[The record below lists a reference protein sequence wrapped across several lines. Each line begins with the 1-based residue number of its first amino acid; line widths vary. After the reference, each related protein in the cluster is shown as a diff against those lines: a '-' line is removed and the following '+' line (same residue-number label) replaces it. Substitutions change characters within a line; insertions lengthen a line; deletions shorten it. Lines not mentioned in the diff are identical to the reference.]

1 MLNKLILKAKSKLE
15 EAKDN
20 LSKSPN
26 ELIHKKHV
34 LYWSNELVRLV
45 GMKQL
50 SSLNRKK
57 RSQE

>member
-20 LSKSPN
+20 LNKSPN
-26 ELIHKKHV
+26 ELTHKKHV
-34 LYWSNELVRLV
+34 LYWANELVRLTR
-45 GMKQL
+45 MKQL